1 MSLNSKEI
9 QQIKALVGRVSE
21 LESRVED
28 LENTLNFSGSQ
39 TYSITGLTVD
49 RVFDADT
56 IAAAEIADVLGT
68 LITDLRKKDLVK

>member
-39 TYSITGLTVD
+39 TYSITGLTID

>member
-1 MSLNSKEI
+1 M
-9 QQIKALVGRVSE
+9 SE

-39 TYSITGLTVD
+39 TYSITGLTID